1 MLKPKPLSPK
11 EAAFVLAYMKTGNAS
26 EAYRRAYND
35 EPRDRQPRSP

>member
-1 MLKPKPLSPK
+1 MADNKLTPKQ
-11 EAAFVLAYMKTGNAS
+11 EAFILAYLETGNAS